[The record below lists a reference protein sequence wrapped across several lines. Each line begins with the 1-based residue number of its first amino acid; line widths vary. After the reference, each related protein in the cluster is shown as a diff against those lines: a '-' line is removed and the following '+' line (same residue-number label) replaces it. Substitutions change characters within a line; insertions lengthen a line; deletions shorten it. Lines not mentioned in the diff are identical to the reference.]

1 MSESRKSI
9 RALAATPVSAA
20 LPAGRPRVAL
30 VLSGGGARGAYE
42 AGVLRYLCEQLPH
55 DTGVRPWF
63 DVVCGTSVGALNA
76 CYVAATADLLDQS
89 TSLLW
94 ARWLELRADA
104 LLTVKPLD
112 TLRFVRTL
120 LGGPPQ
126 PLRTSHEIGKP
137 LGGVI
142 DTSALERF
150 VLHSV
155 PWSRIHKNV
164 QAGALHALSVSAT
177 HVASGKTVVFV
188 DAASPL
194 PVWSRD
200 PSVMPLRTRIGPW
213 HALASAAIPVL
224 FPPIPIDGTW
234 YVDGGLRQNTPLSPA
249 IRLGA
254 DRVLVLSLRFRQH
267 GSINPDPPAPVSALP
282 SPFFLAGKALNA
294 LLIDRVDY
302 DLDRLRQMNAI
313 IDAGTAL
320 YGPDFVD
327 RLNRQMPSDPSLR
340 HVRELLVRPSQ
351 DLGAL
356 ASQYARSDAFA
367 DTAGLT
373 AAACRR
379 LAERDAGDDSD
390 LLSYLLFDGGFSRQL
405 LELGWEDARV
415 RRDELAALF
424 S

>member
-1 MSESRKSI
+1 M
-9 RALAATPVSAA
+9 
-20 LPAGRPRVAL
+20 AL

-42 AGVLRYLCEQLPH
+42 AGVLRYLCEQMPH
-55 DTGVRPWF
+55 DTGVHPWF

-76 CYVAATADLLDQS
+76 CYVASTSDVLDRS

-104 LLTVKPLD
+104 LLTIRPMD
-112 TLRFVRTL
+112 ALRFARSM
-120 LGGPPQ
+120 LGGQ
-126 PLRTSHEIGKP
+126 PIPVPSTREIGKRH
-137 LGGVI
+137 GGII

-155 PWSRIHKNV
+155 PWSRIRKNV
-164 QAGALHALSVSAT
+164 ESGSLHALSVSAT

-188 DAASPL
+188 DTATPL
-194 PVWSRD
+194 PPWSRD
-200 PSVMPLRTRIGPW
+200 PSVMPLRAHISPW
-213 HALASAAIPVL
+213 HALASASIPML
-224 FPPIPIDGTW
+224 FPPIPIDGSW

-254 DRVLVLSLRFRQH
+254 DRVLVLSLRFRQEH
-267 GSINPDPPAPVSALP
+267 SVNPDPPVSVSAIP

-313 IDAGTAL
+313 IDAGTEL
-320 YGPDFVD
+320 YGPGFVD
-327 RLNRQMPSDPSLR
+327 QLNARMPGDPPLR

-356 ASQYARSDAFA
+356 ASQYARSEAFA
-367 DTAGLT
+367 TTAGLT
-373 AAACRR
+373 ASACRH
-379 LAERDAGDDSD
+379 LAERDAGDESD
-390 LLSYLLFDGGFSRQL
+390 LLSYLLFDGGFGRQL
-405 LELGWEDARV
+405 LELGWEDARA

-424 S
+424 AV